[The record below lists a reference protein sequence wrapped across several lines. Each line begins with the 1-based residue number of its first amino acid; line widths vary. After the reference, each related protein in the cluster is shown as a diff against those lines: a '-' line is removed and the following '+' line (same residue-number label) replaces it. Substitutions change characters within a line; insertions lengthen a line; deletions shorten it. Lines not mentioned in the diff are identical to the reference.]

1 MLNRVLN
8 AAMLFAVA
16 LGAAACDGGSATAP
30 GDARLTQAQA
40 LSLSRSIF
48 AVGAGMS
55 GGAVP
60 SGARGARIQTAA
72 GSNAFT
78 FTLDTSVPCPA
89 GGSTGIAGTLGGSY
103 DGVAQAG
110 QVQADLEVTHQGCG
124 IRTEDGATFTLNGD
138 PRIDVGLNAASNASG
153 LTAFHLTESGAF
165 TWSRGDGSSGRCTV
179 NLAGDLVSGTQNV
192 RVTGT
197 FCGFAVDDVVQKTS

>member
-1 MLNRVLN
+1 MLNRVLH
-8 AAMLFAVA
+8 AAMLATVA

-40 LSLSRSIF
+40 LSISRSIYSI
-48 AVGAGMS
+48 GAGMA

-89 GGSTGIAGTLGGSY
+89 GGNTALAGTLGGSY
-103 DGVAQAG
+103 DAVARTG
-110 QVQADLEVTHQGCG
+110 QVQANLGVTHQSCG
-124 IRTEDGATFTLNGD
+124 VKTDDGATFTLNGD
-138 PRIDVGLNAASNASG
+138 PKIDVGLNAASGPNG

-179 NLAGDLVSGTQNV
+179 DLTGDLVSGTQNV
-192 RVTGT
+192 HVTGT
-197 FCGFAVDDVVQKTS
+197 FCGFAVDQTVPAG

>member
-8 AAMLFAVA
+8 AAMLAAVA

-48 AVGAGMS
+48 AIGAGMS
-55 GGAVP
+55 AGNVP

-89 GGSTGIAGTLGGSY
+89 GGSTALAGTLAGSY
-103 DGVAQAG
+103 DGVAKTG
-110 QVQADLEVTHQGCG
+110 QVQANLAVTHESCAVK
-124 IRTEDGATFTLNGD
+124 TDDGATFTLNGD
-138 PRIDVGLNAASNASG
+138 PKIDVGLNAASGANG
-153 LTAFHLTESGAF
+153 LTAFHLTEGGAF

-179 NLAGDLVSGTQNV
+179 DLAGDLVSGTQNV

-197 FCGFAVDDVVQKTS
+197 FCGFAVDDVVQGTH